1 MIAIKYNLIQRFL
14 LLSGNIMG
22 KIGKDTTHVSTHEK
36 DSLMF
41 TAEIMF
47 E

>member
-1 MIAIKYNLIQRFL
+1 MRLPCKDFFCSVEI
-14 LLSGNIMG
+14 SWG
-22 KIGKDTTHVSTHEK
+22 KIGKDTTQVSIHEK